1 MSSRIDLAHV
11 HEHGRAC
18 ACPCGDARFGI
29 RARPFAR
36 FYCHCLICQKIYGK
50 PFADVSVLWA
60 RDLIQAPPEQ
70 VKTARYRNPPALD
83 RSTCA
88 SCGRPVHGVL
98 ALGPLRTFAFVPSV
112 NVGTDVGSDVDA
124 PDVPAPAAHIFY
136 HRRVADIDDAL
147 PKYSGYWHSQTAV
160 TAMLIRRAF
169 AANPN

>member
-1 MSSRIDLAHV
+1 MDDALPSRTDRQHAHETG
-11 HEHGRAC
+11 HAC
-18 ACPCGDARFGI
+18 ACPCGETRFGI

-70 VKTARYRNPPALD
+70 VKTARYRRPPALD

-88 SCGRPVHGVL
+88 SCGRPVHGT
-98 ALGPLRTFAFVPSV
+98 LGLWPMPAFAFVPSV
-112 NVGTDVGSDVDA
+112 NIDA
-124 PDVPAPAAHIFY
+124 HLDANVLPAPASHIFY

-147 PKYSGYWHSQTAV
+147 PKYSGYWRSQIATTV
-160 TAMLIRRAF
+160 MLIRRGF
-169 AANPN
+169 AASPE